1 MSGDG
6 STAGPPAPWRLE
18 ITGGGTPT
26 ARQTAALAAAATV
39 LVEGDRSA
47 PVDPRPAA
55 YRSRWRRAAML
66 ELSEIPVGIKDT
78 GAPWGG
84 TA

>member
-1 MSGDG
+1 MS
-6 STAGPPAPWRLE
+6 AGETTIGTPAHRRLE
-18 ITGGGTPT
+18 ITGGGRPTPH
-26 ARQTAALAAAATV
+26 QMAALTAAATV
-39 LVEGDRSA
+39 VLEGDRHA
-47 PVDPRPAA
+47 PADPRPAS

-66 ELSEIPVGIKDT
+66 ELSEIPTGIKDT